1 MPNQT
6 AKFPITWEQVH
17 RDALRLAEKL
27 KNVQQFDAILA
38 VCRGGLVPAALV
50 ARALNIH
57 IIDTLCFSTANM
69 QEELVKSTALPDKNL
84 LIIDDIVNTGH
95 TAKAVRRFFP
105 HAHYASLYVKDDYKD
120 LVDTYITDVN
130 QETWFV
136 FPWERDIK

>member
-1 MPNQT
+1 MSNQA

-27 KNVQQFDAILA
+27 KNGQQFDAILT
-38 VCRGGLVPAALV
+38 VCRGGLVPASLV
-50 ARALNIH
+50 ARALDIH
-57 IIDTLCFSTANM
+57 VIDTLCFKTVNNH
-69 QEELVKSTALPDKNL
+69 EELIKGTTLPDKNL
-84 LIIDDIVNTGH
+84 LIVDDIVNTGH
-95 TAKAVRRFFP
+95 TAKAVRRLFP
-105 HAHYASLYVKDDYKD
+105 NAHYASLYVKDDYKD